1 MSNYVCDCKYCCFC
15 FTKITFLNVQ
25 LSGECSYNHTD
36 KCRCYH
42 PAPPRDSTPGQIH
55 QCMTDE
61 TDHTTSYRT
70 VHSSQQSQYCILKT
84 DVGVRNRARDRHK
97 TSQHKEQSRAD
108 TDGYHS
114 FDTVILFHIH
124 FLPRIFA
131 AAGSGF
137 IRDLSNAIFLYSIRC
152 FMEGC
157 QLFSASYVRMIS
169 RLCYCLLRSR
179 HHTARYTDQ
188 NTSRDSGY

>member
-36 KCRCYH
+36 KCRCDH

-61 TDHTTSYRT
+61 TDQTTGYRT

-84 DVGVRNRARDRHK
+84 DICVRYRARYCNK
-97 TSQHKEQSRAD
+97 TSEYKEQCCANSD
-108 TDGYHS
+108 SNHG
-114 FDTVILFHIH
+114 FDTAVVFHDSILLKKFC
-124 FLPRIFA
+124 
-131 AAGSGF
+131 SGHA
-137 IRDLSNAIFLYSIRC
+137 RDSDSISLLGR
-152 FMEGC
+152 FC
-157 QLFSASYVRMIS
+157 QWIPSASFASSSTIS
-169 RLCYCLLRSR
+169 LYLSLECPLTFRNSM
-179 HHTARYTDQ
+179 
-188 NTSRDSGY
+188 